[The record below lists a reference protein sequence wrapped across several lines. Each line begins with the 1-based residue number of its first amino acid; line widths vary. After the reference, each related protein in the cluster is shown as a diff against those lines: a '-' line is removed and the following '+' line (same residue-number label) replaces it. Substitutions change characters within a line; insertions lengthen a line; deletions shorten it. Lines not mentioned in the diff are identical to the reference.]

1 MIYGVCRRKKMD
13 IILYNIIACLASLIL
28 GYFFGSI
35 PVGVILCRLFRGE
48 DPRENG
54 SQNSGGTNVGRLYGK
69 KLGAATIL
77 LDALKTILPMILVW
91 VLLNFAGI
99 KAVFAKNL
107 GEEMYHGGSLV
118 ILLAPLGATLGHCWP
133 VFAGFRG
140 GKAVAS
146 YAGFA
151 LITNWAALIIA
162 FLSFGITLKKSKYV
176 SLSSMVGSLVA
187 ALVAWVLFILA
198 MTTSLNVNITFWGF
212 GIVELWSVANLEF
225 AIISTL
231 MTGILIFRHRNNI
244 RKLAAGN
251 ENKIKWMK

>member
-1 MIYGVCRRKKMD
+1 MD

-48 DPRENG
+48 DPRESG

-69 KLGAATIL
+69 KLGAATII
-77 LDALKTILPMILVW
+77 LDAIKTVLPMILVW

-99 KAVFAKNL
+99 KSLFASKL
-107 GEEMYHGGSLV
+107 GGEMFHDGALV
-118 ILLAPLGATLGHCWP
+118 IMLAPLGATLGHCWP
-133 VFAGFRG
+133 IFAGFRG

-151 LITNWAALIIA
+151 LLTNWATLIIG
-162 FLSFGITLKKSKYV
+162 FLAFGITLKKTKYV
-176 SLSSMVGSLVA
+176 SLSSIIGSIVVGLCS
-187 ALVAWVLFILA
+187 WVLYILA
-198 MTTSLNVNITFWGF
+198 IFTSLKVNFTFWGF
-212 GIVELWSVANLEF
+212 GLVELWAVANLEF
-225 AIISTL
+225 AIVSIL

-244 RKLAAGN
+244 RKLAAGT

>member
-1 MIYGVCRRKKMD
+1 MD
-13 IILYNIIACLASLIL
+13 IILYNIIACLASLIF

-48 DPRENG
+48 DPRNGG

-69 KLGAATIL
+69 KLGAATII
-77 LDALKTILPMILVW
+77 LDALKTVLPMILVW

-99 KAVFAKNL
+99 KDAFVKNL
-107 GEEMYHGGSLV
+107 GEPMFHNGTLV
-118 ILLAPLGATLGHCWP
+118 IMLAPLGATLGHCWP

-151 LITNWAALIIA
+151 LFSSWLIVILGFIT
-162 FLSFGITLKKSKYV
+162 FGITLKKTKYV
-176 SLSSMVGSLVA
+176 SLSSIISSVVVA
-187 ALVAWVLFILA
+187 AISWALFVLAKYSSF
-198 MTTSLNVNITFWGF
+198 NVNLFFWGF
-212 GIVELWSVANLEF
+212 GLVELWAMANLEF
-225 AIISTL
+225 AIVATL
-231 MTGILIFRHRNNI
+231 TTGILIFRHRQNI
-244 RKLAAGN
+244 RKLINGN